1 MDPVLAAGERVGDW
15 VVDAPLGEGG
25 MGAVYRV
32 HSALAERLTAALKVM
47 KPTDEPDGRARFV
60 REAEALS
67 ALSHPAIVRVMGFGE
82 DPVHGVLYLAM
93 ELVDGETLA
102 VHLERGPMPLPDALA
117 VFVPLASA
125 LEHAHEAGI
134 FHRDVKPSNI
144 VLCRAGFV
152 RLVDF
157 GIALHRQGSDT
168 ITTTHRGTLSYLP
181 PEAFRDETPDP
192 GCMDVYA
199 LGLVL
204 HEALTGTRPFRV
216 EAAMPPAA
224 VAGLIAARKLESPPL
239 DPGDAFPAPLRDI
252 VRRATQRDPRAR
264 PSSAEFHA
272 ALRAIAGEG
281 EARTAVLPAAA
292 PAPSER
298 TVVVPD
304 PPRRAS
310 RAKYAVVGGIV
321 PALLALGIIFGRG
334 RPQPAR
340 EQPSPPPSAAPVTTV
355 PAPVSPAP
363 PVARAPVTTLRAVP
377 PALPP
382 REAEPEPDPETVD
395 EPTRV
400 GPVDGRW
407 DVDNEIEAS
416 THPAYRG
423 LRLRYEITLHQ
434 RGRRISGQGRK
445 VSENGEALPSARQ
458 TPILVTGERR
468 GRVLR
473 LTFMEQGAERNTAG
487 TLEWRLAGDGDSVSG
502 TFVSDA
508 AGSRGSSSARRVASV
523 GDAR

>member
-1 MDPVLAAGERVGDW
+1 
-15 VVDAPLGEGG
+15 

-67 ALSHPAIVRVMGFGE
+67 SLSHPAIVRVMGFGE
-82 DPVHGVLYLAM
+82 DPVHSVLYLAM
-93 ELVDGETLA
+93 ELVEGETLA
-102 VHLERGPMPLPDALA
+102 AHLERGPMAMRDALE

-134 FHRDVKPSNI
+134 FHRDIKPSNI
-144 VLCRAGFV
+144 VLCKAGFV

-157 GIALHRQGSDT
+157 GIALQRHGNDT

-204 HEALTGTRPFRV
+204 HETLTGTRPFRV
-216 EAAMPPAA
+216 EAAIAPAA
-224 VAGLIAARKLESPPL
+224 AAGLIAARKLESPPL
-239 DPGDAFPAPLRDI
+239 DPGERFPEALRDI

-264 PSSAEFHA
+264 PSSAELHR
-272 ALRAIAGEG
+272 ALRTIASDAGQP
-281 EARTAVLPAAA
+281 RTAVLPPVGAG
-292 PAPSER
+292 PVDR
-298 TVVVPD
+298 TMAVPD
-304 PPRRAS
+304 PPRRPS
-310 RAKYAVVGGIV
+310 RAKYAVMGGIV
-321 PALLALGIIFGRG
+321 PALLALGVIFGRG
-334 RPQPAR
+334 RSHPAR
-340 EQPSPPPSAAPVTTV
+340 EQAAPPSATAPITTAPAPPPTTIAPATAPPSTTLPVTTRR
-355 PAPVSPAP
+355 AP
-363 PVARAPVTTLRAVP
+363 PP
-377 PALPP
+377 PA
-382 REAEPEPDPETVD
+382 EAQAEPEPESPADGATA
-395 EPTRV
+395 V

-407 DVDNEIEAS
+407 DVDNEIQDSA
-416 THPAYRG
+416 HPAYRG
-423 LRLRYEITLHQ
+423 LRLGYEITLHQ
-434 RGRRISGQGRK
+434 HGRRISGEGRK
-445 VSENGEALPSARQ
+445 VSENGAPLPPPRR

-468 GRVLR
+468 GRMLR

-487 TLEWRLAGDGDSVSG
+487 TLEWQLGGDGDSVSG

-508 AGSRGSSSARRVASV
+508 AGSRGSSSARRIVSV
-523 GDAR
+523 GERR